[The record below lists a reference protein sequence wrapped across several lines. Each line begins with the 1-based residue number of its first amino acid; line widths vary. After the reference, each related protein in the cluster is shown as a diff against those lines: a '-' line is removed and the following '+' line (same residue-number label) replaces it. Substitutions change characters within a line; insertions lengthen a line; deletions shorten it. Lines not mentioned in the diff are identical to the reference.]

1 MPHRQP
7 ADVVGSP
14 AWVRRIRFRHLEML
28 LAIQRHGS
36 LTATADALGITQP
49 AVSQWLADIEAAIG
63 TPLFVR
69 GQRLRATEAAAPLL
83 RHAQRVLADARRVV
97 DEVAAIGQGQLGLV
111 RVGVMQV
118 AAASLMPATIHA
130 LDREGVSI
138 ELSVVE
144 DVAAGLWGRLERGEL
159 DLLITRLDQRAL
171 NSPHRRRRL
180 FADEHR
186 VVCANGHPL
195 TRRRRPSWADA
206 ARYPWVMPPRDTPL
220 RAAIEATFVQA
231 GVALPQVRLSSVS
244 MFTNQEVLRS
254 TDWLAV
260 QSSETAALLQ
270 HNGVLRPLPLTLTH
284 DIGDVGLVWKAD
296 ASAPALQRLLDVIE
310 RVAARRT
317 AGPDR
322 PRESVPPHGD
332 AGTAAAR
339 KPREAA
345 ARRSVRG

>member
-1 MPHRQP
+1 MTQQFS
-7 ADVVGSP
+7 ADVATSP

-63 TPLFVR
+63 TRLFVR

-97 DEVAAIGQGQLGLV
+97 DEVAAIGLGRLGLV

-118 AAASLMPATIHA
+118 AAVSLMPATIRT
-130 LDREGVSI
+130 LEQEGVPI

-144 DVAAGLWGRLERGEL
+144 DVAAGLWGRFERGEL

-171 NSPHRRRRL
+171 NSPYQRRRL

-186 VVCANGHPL
+186 VVCAPGHPL
-195 TRRRRPSWADA
+195 ARRRKASWADA
-206 ARYPWVMPPRDTPL
+206 ARYPWVMPPRETPL
-220 RAAIEATFVQA
+220 RGAIEATFVQA
-231 GVALPQVRLSSVS
+231 GVALPEVRLSSVS
-244 MFTNQEVLRS
+244 MFTNQEVLRR

-270 HNGVLRPLPLTLTH
+270 RNGLLRSLPLTLTH
-284 DIGDVGLVWKAD
+284 DIGDVGLVWKAE
-296 ASAPALQRLLDVIE
+296 AAAPPALQRLLDVIE
-310 RVAARRT
+310 RVAARPT
-317 AGPDR
+317 SHPAAMAG
-322 PRESVPPHGD
+322 
-332 AGTAAAR
+332 
-339 KPREAA
+339 
-345 ARRSVRG
+345 